1 MLKPY
6 QKPVFYTMCVH
17 IEYVMETLSIFDDS
31 GNETIVSSD
40 EILIRERETEEDAW
54 THGLW

>member
-17 IEYVMETLSIFDDS
+17 NEYVMETLSIFDDS
-31 GNETIVSSD
+31 ENETIVSSD

-54 THGLW
+54 PHGLW